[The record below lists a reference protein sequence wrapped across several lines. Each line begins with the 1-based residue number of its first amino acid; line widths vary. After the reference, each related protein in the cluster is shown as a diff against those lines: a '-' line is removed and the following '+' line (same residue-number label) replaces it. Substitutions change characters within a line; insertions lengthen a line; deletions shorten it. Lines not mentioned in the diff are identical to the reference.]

1 MDRKLINQ
9 VVAALRSQENRI
21 TFKGYRGLSRADL
34 EMVLFLVET
43 NQTPNYLSVEAQKLY
58 DDIVN

>member
-1 MDRKLINQ
+1 MDVKLINR
-9 VVAALRSQENRI
+9 VREALRTQENRI
-21 TFKGYRGLSRADL
+21 TLKGYRGLSRADL

-43 NQTPNYLSVEAQKLY
+43 HQTPNYLGAEAQKLY

>member
-1 MDRKLINQ
+1 MNQKLINQ

-21 TFKGYRGLSRADL
+21 TLKGYRGLSRADL

-43 NQTPNYLSVEAQKLY
+43 NQTPTCLSSEAQKLY
-58 DDIVN
+58 DDILK